1 MSGVEILRA
10 IQTLQ
15 SPLLDRLFGLITN
28 LHHEAVY
35 VLILPL
41 IYWLYDKRFGR
52 YLFSV
57 FVIGFWSNDALKE
70 VFRTPRPDPGQVR
83 VILAET
89 GGGYAFPS
97 GHAQTPLV
105 FWGAIAEHV
114 RRRWFTWAAGVLV
127 FLIGFS
133 RLYIGVHWPLDVIG
147 GWAIGLA
154 VLYLLVR
161 TRAFW
166 AGEGQGLGLRV
177 LLSFL
182 LPGAAL
188 GLLALL
194 GPLDEIAWVVIGAW
208 GGLLLG
214 SALEEEWVRFDPRAG
229 TPLQHLLKAAVGL
242 VLLMALRQGLKRVLP
257 DSGPGDL
264 VRYWLVAL
272 AATLAAPWLFAKF
285 IARPP
290 AAQAEQQAKRL

>member
-1 MSGVEILRA
+1 MSGVEILQA
-10 IQTLQ
+10 IQTIQ
-15 SPLLDRLFGLITN
+15 SPLMDRVFGFITN
-28 LHHEAVY
+28 LHHETVY

-52 YLFSV
+52 YMFSV
-57 FVIGFWSNDALKE
+57 FVIGFWSNGALKG
-70 VFRTPRPDPGQVR
+70 VFQTPRPDPGQVR

-105 FWGAIAEHV
+105 FWGAIAHHLQ
-114 RRRWFTWAAGVLV
+114 RRWFTWFTVVLV

-133 RLYIGVHWPLDVIG
+133 RLYIGVHWPLDVLG

-154 VLYLLVR
+154 VLWLMVR
-161 TRAFW
+161 SREFW
-166 AGEGQGLGLRV
+166 IGARQGLALRV

-188 GLLALL
+188 GILALL
-194 GPLDEIAWVVIGAW
+194 GPVDEIAWVVVGAY

-214 SALEEEWVRFDPRAG
+214 SALEEEYVGFDPRAG
-229 TPLQHLLKAAVGL
+229 TPLQHLVKIVIGLALVMAVKE
-242 VLLMALRQGLKRVLP
+242 GLKLVLP
-257 DSGPGDL
+257 DTGVGDL

-272 AATLAAPWLFAKF
+272 ASTLAAPWIFARF

-290 AAQAEQQAKRL
+290 AAQAEKAHHL

>member
-1 MSGVEILRA
+1 MSGVEILQA
-10 IQTLQ
+10 IQSIQ
-15 SPLLDRLFGLITN
+15 SPLLDRLLGLITN

-35 VLILPL
+35 ILILPL

-52 YLFSV
+52 YMFSV
-57 FVIGFWSNDALKE
+57 FVIGFWSNDLLKE
-70 VFRTPRPDPGQVR
+70 VFRTPRPDPAQVR

-105 FWGAIAEHV
+105 FWGAIADHV
-114 RRRWFTWAAGVLV
+114 RRRWFSWTAGILV

-147 GWAIGLA
+147 GWAIGLV
-154 VLYLLVR
+154 VLWLMVR
-161 TRAFW
+161 SRRFW
-166 AGEGQGLGLRV
+166 TGEGQSLGLQA
-177 LLSFL
+177 LLAFL

-194 GPLDEIAWVVIGAW
+194 GPVDEIAWMVMGTW
-208 GGLLLG
+208 SGLLLG
-214 SALEEEWVRFDPRAG
+214 SALEEQWVRFDPRAG
-229 TPLQHLLKAAVGL
+229 TPLQHLLKIIVGIVL
-242 VLLMALRQGLKRVLP
+242 VLAAKEGLKLVLP
-257 DSGPGDL
+257 DSGVGDM
-264 VRYWLVAL
+264 VRYGLVAFT
-272 AATLAAPWLFAKF
+272 ATLVAPWLFARF

-290 AAQAEQQAKRL
+290 AVQLEQKTHHL